1 MQSNGSAVSGTFSL
15 LMWLPWPIQLNWLVQ
30 CKNGAG
36 VLGYSFFSLRHGVL
50 GQFSG
55 EEQTDSGLD
64 LSGGDGASPVV
75 MCQSACLSGDTLED
89 VIHEGVHDGHSLA
102 GYTSVWANLLE
113 DLVDVDGAG
122 LLSQV

>member
-15 LMWLPWPIQLNWLVQ
+15 LTWLPWPIQLNWLVQ

-36 VLGYSFFSLRHGVL
+36 VLGHSLGSLRHGVL

-64 LSGGDGASPVV
+64 LSGGDRASPVV
-75 MCQSACLSGDTLED
+75 VSQPACLSGDMLED

-102 GYTSVWANLLE
+102 GYTSVWVNLLE
-113 DLVDVDGAG
+113 DLVDVDGVG
-122 LLSQV
+122 LLDKW